1 MKKIISIVGARPQFI
16 KHAPVSVAL
25 AKKFNSI
32 SIHTGQHYDEQMS
45 AIFYNE
51 LKIPRPDYLLDI
63 EGATLHGA
71 QTATMLTKIE
81 TILVEERPAAVIV
94 YGDTNSTLA
103 GSLAA
108 SKLEI
113 PVIHIEAGLR
123 SYNREMP
130 EEINRVVTDHLSQLL
145 FVPTKT
151 AVSNLAKEGI
161 TKNVF
166 LTGDVMCDALVM
178 MKPFLEKKH
187 DSPYYFV
194 TLHRPYNTDDKTRLL
209 TILDVLNELPQRI
222 IFPMHPRT
230 SGNLRKW
237 NADPA
242 AYKNISFVEPVGYKD
257 SLSLQAF
264 ADCIITD
271 SGGIQKEAYMLKKQC
286 ITIRKET
293 EWIETVEAGCNTLV
307 FDDLYRI
314 AEIVKHPTRGK
325 FDSIYGSGNAADEIV
340 EIIED
345 ELPCD

>member
-45 AIFYNE
+45 AIFYHE

-63 EGATLHGA
+63 GGATLHGA

-130 EEINRVVTDHLSQLL
+130 EEINRVVTDHLSHLL

-166 LTGDVMCDALVM
+166 LTGDVMCDALIM
-178 MKPFLEKKH
+178 TKPFLEQKH
-187 DSPYYFV
+187 ESPYYFV
-194 TLHRPYNTDDKTRLL
+194 TLHRPYNTDDKNRLL
-209 TILDVLNELPQRI
+209 AILDVLNELPQRI
-222 IFPMHPRT
+222 VFPIHPRT

-237 NADPA
+237 NANPA

-314 AEIVKHPTRGK
+314 AEILRHPGQCK
-325 FDSIYGSGNAADEIV
+325 FDSVYGTGNAAEEITA
-340 EIIED
+340 IIQNQL
-345 ELPCD
+345 LP

>member
-1 MKKIISIVGARPQFI
+1 MKKIISVVGARPQFI

-25 AKKFNSI
+25 ARKFDSI

-45 AIFYNE
+45 AVFFNE
-51 LKIPRPDYLLDI
+51 LKIPPPDYLFDI
-63 EGATLHGA
+63 GGASLHGA
-71 QTATMLTKIE
+71 QTATMLTNIE
-81 TILVEERPAAVIV
+81 GILVNERPAAVIV

-130 EEINRVVTDHLSQLL
+130 EEINRVVADHLSHLL

-161 TKNVF
+161 TQNVF
-166 LTGDVMCDALVM
+166 LTGDVMCDALIM
-178 MKPFLEKKH
+178 MKPFLEKMRE
-187 DSPYYFV
+187 SPYYFV
-194 TLHRPYNTDDKTRLL
+194 TLHRPYNTDDQKRLL
-209 TILDVLNELPQRI
+209 AILDVLNALPQPI
-222 IFPMHPRT
+222 IFPIHPRT

-237 NADPA
+237 RADIA

-257 SLSLQAF
+257 SLSLQAY

-271 SGGIQKEAYMLKKQC
+271 SGGIQKEAYMLRKQC

-293 EWIETVEAGCNTLV
+293 EWVETVEAGCNTLV

-314 AEIVKHPTRGK
+314 PEILKQPGQGR
-325 FDSIYGSGNAADEIV
+325 FDSVYGTGNAAEEITA
-340 EIIED
+340 IIQNQ
-345 ELPCD
+345 LLH